1 MRSIISCVRISAD
14 KIDLT
19 GTDSISIG
27 INGIKTGLANTGI
40 DIQQGTITLNAATT
54 TINGNLNLYDDKN
67 NGITVYDEND
77 IARVNIQ
84 SDSIGDIS
92 QMAND
97 TFTYLSAYSSI
108 QTTSFNN
115 TVTTE
120 SIGTLTVNKTIE
132 VDNINISTNG
142 GSGQFPSTYSASLKI
157 EILNGSTVVAT
168 KTVTIIRQTYYGQ
181 YKASAGFRYTVKTSG
196 TYYVRY
202 TISGITSTSS
212 SSPVSLLVNAR
223 IQTSDVVQTL
233 IGADGFYAHTGANK
247 LLWLDENELQFRFG
261 FGGLRLSLPTE
272 QSISGVLDTI
282 AGVHG
287 TAPNYKPTWL
297 PFHNVMP
304 CVVPQSFEQLT
315 IGNIGETKY
324 CYKIDPN
331 KFRGILIL
339 DSPAFDDNFNN
350 VETWIELPDTSFSQD
365 GVMCSLPR
373 GYKVTIIKNFTG
385 ANLYVV
391 PNSYSKN
398 GAIIIDANMNNNFYV
413 GMNSNNETRETFVYV
428 GGYAPYSGNTWICFR
443 DH

>member
-1 MRSIISCVRISAD
+1 M
-14 KIDLT
+14 
-19 GTDSISIG
+19 
-27 INGIKTGLANTGI
+27 
-40 DIQQGTITLNAATT
+40 
-54 TINGNLNLYDDKN
+54 
-67 NGITVYDEND
+67 
-77 IARVNIQ
+77 
-84 SDSIGDIS
+84 
-92 QMAND
+92 
-97 TFTYLSAYSSI
+97 TY
-108 QTTSFNN
+108 
-115 TVTTE
+115 
-120 SIGTLTVNKTIE
+120 
-132 VDNINISTNG
+132 
-142 GSGQFPSTYSASLKI
+142 GSGSSQYPSTYSASLKI

-212 SSPVSLLVNAR
+212 SSPVSLLVHAR

-297 PFHNVMP
+297 PFHNVIP
-304 CVVPQSFEQLT
+304 CVFPQSFEQMT
-315 IGNIGETKY
+315 ISNIGETKY

-339 DSPAFDDNFNN
+339 DSPAFDDNFNK

-365 GVMCSLPR
+365 GVMCALPC

-413 GMNSNNETRETFVYV
+413 GMNFKRKK
-428 GGYAPYSGNTWICFR
+428 
-443 DH
+443 